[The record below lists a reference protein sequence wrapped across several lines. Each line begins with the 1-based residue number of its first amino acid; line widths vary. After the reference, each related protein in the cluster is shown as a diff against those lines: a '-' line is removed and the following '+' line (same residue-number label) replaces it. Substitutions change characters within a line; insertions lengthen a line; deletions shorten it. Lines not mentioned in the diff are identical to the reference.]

1 MNSLFEAVQARLAA
15 FREAHRD
22 CGELTGVMWLS
33 GLYPHC
39 PKCDVREAILFE
51 DIRRTLD
58 DEARVWE
65 KRQAEYQR
73 RMSSLLAGR
82 MLDEEQENWTY
93 KRRET
98 N

>member
-1 MNSLFEAVQARLAA
+1 VSELFEAVQARLAA

-22 CGELTGVMWLS
+22 CGELAGVMWLS
-33 GLYPHC
+33 GLYPRC
-39 PKCDVREAILFE
+39 PKCNVREAIRFE
-51 DIRRTLD
+51 EIRRALD
-58 DEARVWE
+58 EEARMWD

-82 MLDEEQENWTY
+82 ETAMDTC
-93 KRRET
+93 KRKET